1 MFVCICA
8 AVTDHQIRRVV
19 GAGAQSLDEVS
30 MELGIAVRCG
40 SCRQLAQEVISQ
52 ALDAGM
58 AVREVSRPGARLAAA
73 A

>member
-19 GAGAQSLDEVS
+19 SAGAQSLDEVT
-30 MELGIAVRCG
+30 MELGIAIKCG
-40 SCRQLAQEVISQ
+40 SCRDLAQEIISQ
-52 ALDAGM
+52 TLDVDM
-58 AVREVSRPGARLAAA
+58 AVREVRRPSARLAAA